1 MVDGK
6 LRVLDSALDVGR
18 LLRVLGRCRRWR
30 SRVDLVAVPVQ
41 SLVGLLLYTKLGLI
55 VLFSLVVVL
64 QLEHIDCQRLLMRT
78 HLAQH
83 NRPGLVV
90 IRVWTSVSDL
100 PIPSSMRERKGR
112 KKNTPLAGNC

>member
-6 LRVLDSALDVGR
+6 LRVLDSALDIGS

-41 SLVGLLLYTKLGLI
+41 SLVSLLPYTNLGHIIL
-55 VLFSLVVVL
+55 LSLVVVL
-64 QLEHIDCQRLLMRT
+64 QLEYIDCQRLLMRT

-83 NRPGLVV
+83 NRPSLVV
-90 IRVWTSVSDL
+90 IRVWKSISDL
-100 PIPSSMRERKGR
+100 SIQSSLRERKS
-112 KKNTPLAGNC
+112 KQNIPLAGNC